1 MQGTRCGIIK
11 QQTSTMSQELDLEV
25 IQRTLESWVHQ
36 FFGRGIQSQSHEGL
50 AVNDLAATISGGRA
64 IEHYHLGRFSML
76 DAESALLQESK
87 EPSPSKDN
95 RSPIALPLLAELS
108 RLLPGA
114 AIFATNE
121 GHFGLGSGAARVGD
135 EIFVVL
141 GCNFP
146 LVMRHVEDSKY
157 SIVGPCYVPNLSHG
171 EAVLGPLPNGW
182 KMVFDGRGLATFT
195 APDGS
200 RTLEDPRLEKELP
213 VGWEQRE
220 ESDPNELLWKR
231 TEDETWWPLDPRQTP
246 EKLEARRV
254 KLEMITVI

>member
-36 FFGRGIQSQSHEGL
+36 FFGRGIKSQSHEGL

-76 DAESALLQESK
+76 DAESVLLQENK
-87 EPSPSKDN
+87 EPSPSKDS
-95 RSPIALPLLAELS
+95 RSPIAPVLLAEFN

-114 AIFATNE
+114 AIFATNK

-171 EAVLGPLPNGW
+171 EAFLGPLPNGW
-182 KMVFDGRGLATFT
+182 KMLFDGQGRQSFT

-200 RTLEDPRLEKELP
+200 HTLEDPCLEEELP

-220 ESDPNELLWKR
+220 NSDRSRLLWKR
-231 TEDETWWPLDPRQTP
+231 TEDKKWQTFDPRQTP
-246 EKLEARRV
+246 EKLEARGIN
-254 KLEMITVI
+254 LEMITVV